1 MWGEGALWMSAYQ
14 YVVFPRGRQP
24 STAEVA
30 ELQKFAGA
38 LANHFA
44 WGTCR
49 HEPRLAIAF
58 EQRGFD
64 HVRQIDAGFELLI
77 AKWQA
82 HGCELLNHLAFVKDP
97 SALRPV
103 REGAL
108 PNHDLRGT
116 VSAMRN
122 DERIAAKELAA
133 KEAIGRSLLSVER
146 TLERYSVI
154 ERVGAAFP
162 YVLIGLTAIVLLATA
177 LYARSRLLNADRE
190 PRQETI
196 ERVLDDPLR
205 EPLAES
211 DEPTE

>member
-1 MWGEGALWMSAYQ
+1 MSAYQ

-24 STAEVA
+24 TTAEVA

-64 HVRQIDAGFELLI
+64 HVRQIDSGFELLI

-82 HGCELLNHLAFVKDP
+82 HGCELLSHLQFVKDP
-97 SALRPV
+97 SALHPV
-103 REGAL
+103 RDSAL
-108 PNHDLRGT
+108 ANHDFRGT

-122 DERIAAKELAA
+122 DERIASKELAA
-133 KEAIGRSLLSVER
+133 KEAIGRSLLCVEQ
-146 TLERYSVI
+146 TLQRYAII
-154 ERVGAAFP
+154 ERFGAALP
-162 YVLIGLTAIVLLATA
+162 YLLMGLTALVLLATG
-177 LYARSRLLNADRE
+177 LYARHRLLNADRE

-196 ERVLDDPLR
+196 ERMLDEPLR
-205 EPLAES
+205 KAGS
-211 DEPTE
+211 DEPTK

>member
-1 MWGEGALWMSAYQ
+1 MSAYQ

-24 STAEVA
+24 TAAEVA

-64 HVRQIDAGFELLI
+64 HVRQIDPGFELLI

-82 HGCELLNHLAFVKDP
+82 HGCELLNHLQFVKDP
-97 SALRPV
+97 SALHPV
-103 REGAL
+103 RESTQ
-108 PNHDLRGT
+108 PKHDLRGT

-122 DERIAAKELAA
+122 DERIGAKELAA

-146 TLERYSVI
+146 TLERYAII
-154 ERVGAAFP
+154 ERFGAALP
-162 YVLIGLTAIVLLATA
+162 YLLMGLTALVLLATG
-177 LYARSRLLNADRE
+177 LYARNRLLNSDRE
-190 PRQETI
+190 RRQETI
-196 ERVLDDPLR
+196 ERVLDDQFIDSAATPP
-205 EPLAES
+205 E
-211 DEPTE
+211 

>member
-1 MWGEGALWMSAYQ
+1 MSAYQ

-24 STAEVA
+24 TTAEVA
-30 ELQKFAGA
+30 ELQRFAGA

-58 EQRGFD
+58 EHRGFD
-64 HVRQIDAGFELLI
+64 HVRQIDPGFELLI

-82 HGCELLNHLAFVKDP
+82 HGCELLNHLEFVKDP

-103 REGAL
+103 RESAL

-133 KEAIGRSLLSVER
+133 KEAVGCSLLSVER
-146 TLERYSVI
+146 TLQRYAIFERF
-154 ERVGAAFP
+154 GAALP
-162 YVLIGLTAIVLLATA
+162 YLLMGFTALVLLATG
-177 LYARSRLLNADRE
+177 LYARQRLLNADRE

-196 ERVLDDPLR
+196 DRVLDDPLR
-205 EPLAES
+205 ESLLRSE
-211 DEPTE
+211 EPTE